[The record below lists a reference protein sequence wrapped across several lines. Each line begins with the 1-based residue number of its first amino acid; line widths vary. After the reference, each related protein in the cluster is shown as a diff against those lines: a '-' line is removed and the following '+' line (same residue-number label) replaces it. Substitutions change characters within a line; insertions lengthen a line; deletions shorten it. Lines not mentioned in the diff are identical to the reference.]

1 MKTFASVDNTE
12 LMYYDFPFYKKTNSN
27 GSIVELTN
35 SDALSQA
42 IKIWLASKK
51 NEKIRSLGGGVLYQ
65 HLGKMMDDDRADNIK
80 NSIINGLKNDFKP
93 TMTPV
98 QVEVVPDYDRERWK
112 ITIVAY
118 NADLQVGVNTTTV
131 ISNVV

>member
-27 GSIVELTN
+27 GSIIELTN